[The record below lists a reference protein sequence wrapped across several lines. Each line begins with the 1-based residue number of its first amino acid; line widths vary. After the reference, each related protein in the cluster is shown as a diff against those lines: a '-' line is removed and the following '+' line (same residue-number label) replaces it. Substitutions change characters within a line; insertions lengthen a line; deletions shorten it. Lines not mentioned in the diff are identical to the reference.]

1 MLKLKLQYFGHLMQG
16 PSFERTLMLEKIKGR
31 RRRGWQK
38 MRWLDG
44 LINMTVMSFEK
55 APGDCEGQ
63 GSLACCS
70 PWGHKELDTTEWLT
84 VKQKQQKTTPVTLQ
98 RTRLSKVKGYRQRS
112 SVVGRTRTRIW
123 LYLSLFNVP
132 FHWKQVVWFTHI
144 ICAIKVHFLSK
155 ILLVEMKNT
164 F

>member
-1 MLKLKLQYFGHLMQG
+1 MIIKVLEKILESPLDCKEIKPVNPKGNQSWIFIGRIDAEAETPVLWPPDAGTLIWKA
-16 PSFERTLMLEKIKGR
+16 LMLEKIKGR

-84 VKQKQQKTTPVTLQ
+84 VKQKQQNTTPVTLQ
-98 RTRLSKVKGYRQRS
+98 RTQLSKVKGYRQRS

-123 LYLSLFNVP
+123 LYL
-132 FHWKQVVWFTHI
+132 
-144 ICAIKVHFLSK
+144 
-155 ILLVEMKNT
+155 
-164 F
+164 